1 MTEVQAA
8 RLTDRVKADLGS
20 LIARQNL
27 KPGDKL
33 PATEQLCTE
42 FSVSRTVV
50 REAIA
55 SLKAEGRLRSLRGSG
70 VYVSEPAKPTGGSM
84 FMEAPQ
90 DIGDVL
96 DFMEFRMSIEIEAA
110 GLAAE
115 RRTETNLLR
124 MEQSMSQFARQL
136 EDNSLGTEADRAFHR
151 AIADATNNQRFR
163 IFVDEMG
170 DRLLPRRALRA
181 GFGDDAEKHRFL
193 DVIQAEHRRIFEAIS
208 ARNADEARQAM
219 RQHLE
224 GGRKRYREWSLAHD
238 TSL

>member
-1 MTEVQAA
+1 P
-8 RLTDRVKADLGS
+8 
-20 LIARQNL
+20 I
-27 KPGDKL
+27 
-33 PATEQLCTE
+33 
-42 FSVSRTVV
+42 
-50 REAIA
+50 
-55 SLKAEGRLRSLRGSG
+55 
-70 VYVSEPAKPTGGSM
+70 Y
-84 FMEAPQ
+84 
-90 DIGDVL
+90 
-96 DFMEFRMSIEIEAA
+96 
-110 GLAAE
+110 
-115 RRTETNLLR
+115 
-124 MEQSMSQFARQL
+124 
-136 EDNSLGTEADRAFHR
+136 RAFHR

-208 ARNADEARQAM
+208 ARKPDEARQAM